1 MKRTSKMSIIK
12 EFLDNIE
19 IEDKN
24 EIIKE
29 LTEKFKIKKNTA
41 ERYYYLLRC
50 EENES
55 KQEIMEE
62 RYILDIGVNREK
74 IRIRDYEKD
83 DDIRHGEYIDYRVI
97 EGGIEVNGNI
107 FKSEKDIED
116 FRRREFKVA
125 YSQLG
130 EVFNV
135 LKAVKKGELV

>member
-1 MKRTSKMSIIK
+1 MK
-12 EFLDNIE
+12 
-19 IEDKN
+19 
-24 EIIKE
+24 
-29 LTEKFKIKKNTA
+29 
-41 ERYYYLLRC
+41 C

-55 KQEIMEE
+55 KQEITEE
-62 RYILDIGVNREK
+62 RYNLDVGVSREK

-83 DDIRHGEYIDYRVI
+83 DDIRHGKYIDYRVI

-130 EVFNV
+130 EALNI